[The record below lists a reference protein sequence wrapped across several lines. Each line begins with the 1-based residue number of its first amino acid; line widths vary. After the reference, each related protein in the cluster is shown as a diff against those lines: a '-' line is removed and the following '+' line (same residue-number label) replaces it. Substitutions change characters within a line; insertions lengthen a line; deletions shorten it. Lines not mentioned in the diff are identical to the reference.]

1 MVEPKLRSRSFKR
14 THVVTPGNRNV
25 LHYRRRNPNPV
36 KCRLCKGV
44 LKGIPRVRSNALRQL
59 AKSKKTVARPYGGN
73 LCSRCTRA
81 LLKDKARTM

>member
-14 THVVTPGNRNV
+14 KHVVTPGNRNV
-25 LHYRRRNPNPV
+25 LHYWRRNPSPL
-36 KCRLCKGV
+36 KCRLCKVV

-73 LCSRCTRA
+73 LCSKCTRF
-81 LLKDKARTM
+81 LLKQKAREL